1 MFQTIYPC
9 DSIGGWCVQ
18 CILAWHGVYC
28 TWSQWWWVVTNVTLS
43 PSVELSVSQLQ
54 HSCYSRQYYYNNST
68 FNMYTRV
75 ILYTTLISCWG
86 YGLLST
92 NIVAA
97 SLLLS
102 YLITGGNYTLYLL
115 YHTGFRDARGA
126 WRYLQLLVLVY
137 IYQKRKLT
145 VSKVFQRTVRKH
157 PDKVAMY
164 FEDESWTFKQV
175 TVNTIKRNFPG
186 SGRVG
191 SALCIINVMYS
202 LC

>member
-1 MFQTIYPC
+1 
-9 DSIGGWCVQ
+9 
-18 CILAWHGVYC
+18 
-28 TWSQWWWVVTNVTLS
+28 
-43 PSVELSVSQLQ
+43 
-54 HSCYSRQYYYNNST
+54 
-68 FNMYTRV
+68 MYTRV

-137 IYQKRKLT
+137 IYQKRNLT
-145 VSKVFQRTVRKH
+145 VSKVFERTVRKH

-175 TVNTIKRNFPG
+175 TVNTIKRNF
-186 SGRVG
+186 SWLVCA
-191 SALCIINVMYS
+191 ALALAASI
-202 LC
+202 